1 MGMPFLSGYDKL
13 KPFGFPVHGAIDG
26 FSRKIIWLKVTRSNN
41 KPDIVANFY
50 YDYVKQIQGC
60 PVIVRSDCGTENGII
75 AAAQSF
81 LRQDG
86 DDMFAGIDAH
96 KYGSSPANQRIEGWW
111 SFFRRARTDWWIN
124 FFKDMSESG
133 MLDLG
138 NELHMECLWF
148 CFNSLLQKDLDEVM
162 EHWNTHRIRRS
173 RAGTIP
179 GVPDILY
186 FLPDRCGRRDCKI
199 DVPDEKIAEVKA
211 YSHNMPLSPVGIQ
224 EYEEYFIYAM
234 ENESLFLPTNV
245 EEAFQLF
252 QTLLNVAKDV

>member
-1 MGMPFLSGYDKL
+1 M
-13 KPFGFPVHGAIDG
+13 
-26 FSRKIIWLKVTRSNN
+26 TRSN

-81 LRQDG
+81 LRHVG

-111 SFFRRARTDWWIN
+111 SIFRRGRTDWWIN
-124 FFKDMSESG
+124 LPKDISESG

-138 NELHMECLWF
+138 NELHIECLWF
-148 CFNSLLQKDLDEVM
+148 CFNNSLLQKDLDEVLD
-162 EHWNTHRIRRS
+162 HWNTHSICCS
-173 RAGTIP
+173 RTG
-179 GVPDILY
+179 
-186 FLPDRCGRRDCKI
+186 LPDRCGRRDCKI
-199 DVPDEKIAEVKA
+199 DVSDEKIVEVEA

-234 ENESLFLPTNV
+234 ENERLFLPTNV
-245 EEAFQLF
+245 EEAL
-252 QTLLNVAKDV
+252 